1 MLSLLIVIAVLFSS
15 TQAATTK
22 KPPLCGTCMPRT
34 VVLTPADGTPGSIT
48 PTIKMLANTAQGCR
62 QMNIICTTP
71 AGYSVSNMEFNNFG
85 PPPKTGKNIATLV
98 SCFKGMWR
106 TTYQGSY
113 IDDVIV
119 RRI

>member
-1 MLSLLIVIAVLFSS
+1 MLLFVIVIGVLFSS

-22 KPPLCGTCMPRT
+22 KPPLCGTCLPRT
-34 VVLTPADGTPGSIT
+34 VVLKQADGTAGSIT
-48 PTIKMLANTAQGCR
+48 PTIKMLPNTAQGCR

-71 AGYSVSNMEFNNFG
+71 AGYRVSNMEFNDFG
-85 PPPKTGKNIATLV
+85 PPPKTGKNIATLA

-113 IDDVIV
+113 M
-119 RRI
+119 